1 MAYTISTNLQVFTN
15 DVEEVELFLN
25 SIKSDE
31 TRKKYSTFFKKYME
45 LQGLND
51 PLWHNNT
58 RLLEHEIINF
68 NIEMKNKKI
77 NYSDNLNYTAAA

>member
-1 MAYTISTNLQVFTN
+1 
-15 DVEEVELFLN
+15 
-25 SIKSDE
+25 
-31 TRKKYSTFFKKYME
+31 ME

-77 NYSDNLNYTAAA
+77 NYSANLNYTAAA